1 MERKYKVT
9 SATSVMKM
17 IVTFNKIEDE
27 SGEPITV
34 PVLVDYFNNR
44 IFYEGDPKQLD
55 GIDLED
61 LQEEILAFLR
71 PPLLEQPEIPPE
83 LLQRIADVRSG
94 KYGADLPEG
103 VR

>member
-17 IVTFNKIEDE
+17 IVTFNKTGDDP
-27 SGEPITV
+27 GEPITV
-34 PVLVDYFNNR
+34 PILVDYFNNR
-44 IFYEGDPKQLD
+44 IFYEGNPDQLV

-83 LLQRIADVRSG
+83 LLQRIAEVRAG
-94 KYGADLPEG
+94 KYGTDLPEG

>member
-9 SATSVMKM
+9 SAISVMKM
-17 IVTFNKIEDE
+17 IVTFNKAGEDP
-27 SGEPITV
+27 GEPVTV
-34 PVLVDYFNNR
+34 PVSVDYLNNR
-44 IFYEGDPKQLD
+44 IFYEGNQDQLA

-83 LLQRIADVRSG
+83 LLQRIMDVRAG
-94 KYGADLPEG
+94 KYGTDLPQG
-103 VR
+103 VK